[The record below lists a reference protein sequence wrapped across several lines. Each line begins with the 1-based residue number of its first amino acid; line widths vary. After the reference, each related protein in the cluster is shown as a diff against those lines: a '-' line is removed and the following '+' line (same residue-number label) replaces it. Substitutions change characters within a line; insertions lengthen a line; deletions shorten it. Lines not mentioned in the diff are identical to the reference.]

1 MSYFF
6 EHGSNLTKIDMSGMK
21 FTSAVDKDV
30 RIESL
35 SALEELNVSKISCAS

>member
-6 EHGSNLTKIDMSGMK
+6 EHGTNLTKLDMSGMK

-35 SALEELNVSKISCAS
+35 PALEDLNISKISCAS